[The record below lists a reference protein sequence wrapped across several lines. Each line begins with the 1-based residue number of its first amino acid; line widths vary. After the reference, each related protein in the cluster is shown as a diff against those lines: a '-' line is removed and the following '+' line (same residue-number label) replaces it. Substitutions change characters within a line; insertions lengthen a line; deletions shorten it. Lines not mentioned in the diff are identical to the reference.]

1 MSNISPISL
10 SKALFVSLLLSIAEG
25 LQKDFPDISA
35 ARPWLR
41 PCLMGIAA
49 MLGFFWKK
57 DISQVSQPL
66 CEMYTRLLQRAG
78 QQGEMY
84 IRLLQRAGQQLAGI
98 ILR

>member
-1 MSNISPISL
+1 
-10 SKALFVSLLLSIAEG
+10 
-25 LQKDFPDISA
+25 
-35 ARPWLR
+35 
-41 PCLMGIAA
+41 MGIAA

-57 DISQVSQPL
+57 DISQVSQSL